1 MDMGLH
7 RELRLDSLLDRPYST
22 EEIERIENFAEEIAN
37 EKMTGQLYT
46 TGIPYSPEKNSFIG
60 FGDEHRSDSL

>member
-1 MDMGLH
+1 MDYTGNCVC
-7 RELRLDSLLDRPYST
+7 SLLDRPYST

-46 TGIPYSPEKNSFIG
+46 TGIPYSRKKFV
-60 FGDEHRSDSL
+60 HRFWR